1 MEMFDRKET
10 DIEGKI
16 EFDVLVDGKYKER
29 ISRGVLVADDF
40 DGSGTYIAGNGITV
54 FKASHS
60 LEETVDRRDIRDQ
73 YEKFKKFMND
83 GPKDLSEIMNKLFD
97 IILDKG
103 NGSEEE

>member
-1 MEMFDRKET
+1 MEMFSRKET

-29 ISRGVLVADDF
+29 ISRGVLVADNF

-54 FKASHS
+54 FKALHS
-60 LEETVDRRDIRDQ
+60 LEETVDRRGIRDQ

-83 GPKDLSEIMNKLFD
+83 GPKDLSEIMSKLFD
-97 IILDKG
+97 MISDKG
-103 NGSEEE
+103 NEKEDK